1 MNKYHTNLQVTEF
14 QSRQRGGR
22 NGNRWWTSLVGFMKI
37 NFDGVVFADT
47 NISGVRVVIR
57 DDNGSVLASYS
68 KKISQ
73 AYKSDEIETMAVT
86 TTFSFAHK
94 LGFRHAILEGDS
106 FVLINA
112 LKTKEHSLAPMGLL
126 IEDVKALFGFFFH
139 HSSLL
144 TQFPSLITYHLKYPT
159 PFGTRFQF
167 LITQFFLL
175 FVGPIPKQ
183 HVKHSC

>member
-1 MNKYHTNLQVTEF
+1 
-14 QSRQRGGR
+14 
-22 NGNRWWTSLVGFMKI
+22 MKI
-37 NFDGVVFADT
+37 NFDGAVFADT

-57 DDNGSVLASYS
+57 DDNGSVLASCS

-112 LKTKEHSLAPMGLL
+112 LKTKEHSLALMGLL
-126 IEDVKALFGFFFH
+126 IEDVKALFGFFF
-139 HSSLL
+139 S
-144 TQFPSLITYHLKYPT
+144 SLITPHSISVTHHLSLKIPHPVWHT
-159 PFGTRFQF
+159 FSISHHSIFSSFCGTH
-167 LITQFFLL
+167 T
-175 FVGPIPKQ
+175 
-183 HVKHSC
+183 